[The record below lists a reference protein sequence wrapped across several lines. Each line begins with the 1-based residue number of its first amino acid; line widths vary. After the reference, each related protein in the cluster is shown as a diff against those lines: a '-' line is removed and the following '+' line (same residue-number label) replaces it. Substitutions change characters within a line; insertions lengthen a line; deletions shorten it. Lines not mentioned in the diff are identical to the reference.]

1 MDAGLIL
8 EGELAAFRGE
18 SYAHLVQR
26 IHGEPIN
33 HDTTAPDGTIYQIEI
48 ECMWE
53 YRPGGNVLVTGSI
66 DDGGWRAVSPLTR
79 SFIESADESF
89 VGE

>member
-1 MDAGLIL
+1 
-8 EGELAAFRGE
+8 
-18 SYAHLVQR
+18 
-26 IHGEPIN
+26 
-33 HDTTAPDGTIYQIEI
+33 
-48 ECMWE
+48 MWE

-79 SFIESADESF
+79 SFIKSADESF